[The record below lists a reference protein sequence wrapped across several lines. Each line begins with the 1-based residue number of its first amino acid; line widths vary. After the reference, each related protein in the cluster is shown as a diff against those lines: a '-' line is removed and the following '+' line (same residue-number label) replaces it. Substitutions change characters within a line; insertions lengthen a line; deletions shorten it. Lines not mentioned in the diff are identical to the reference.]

1 MMLPKVGSLYLAS
14 VSFCFWTLISYP
26 EKKNKIQPRWVSCR
40 GHLMAMNGYIYHTQ
54 GFFHRKYIAPAL
66 KTIVLGI
73 LFSHLL
79 YPKSWFGILPLEMR
93 NREETYFWV
102 SPRAVSLCICSWPVG
117 GRADPYLAMSFFFD
131 GLSFWYV
138 EDLSLK
144 IVAFCQVPVKFC
156 LLHILQVLHRMSKKT
171 YWCHQYTVFWKRPC
185 KI

>member
-1 MMLPKVGSLYLAS
+1 MGFLPWSLDGNEWLH
-14 VSFCFWTLISYP
+14 LSYTRLLSQ
-26 EKKNKIQPRWVSCR
+26 EIYCSCCENYSTR
-40 GHLMAMNGYIYHTQ
+40 C
-54 GFFHRKYIAPAL
+54 
-66 KTIVLGI
+66 
-73 LFSHLL
+73 LFSLTCFIPNPGL
-79 YPKSWFGILPLEMR
+79 GYYLWKW
-93 NREETYFWV
+93 ETGRKCTSGF
-102 SPRAVSLCICSWPVG
+102 SLRAVSLCICSWPVG

-156 LLHILQVLHRMSKKT
+156 LLHILQVPHQTSKKT